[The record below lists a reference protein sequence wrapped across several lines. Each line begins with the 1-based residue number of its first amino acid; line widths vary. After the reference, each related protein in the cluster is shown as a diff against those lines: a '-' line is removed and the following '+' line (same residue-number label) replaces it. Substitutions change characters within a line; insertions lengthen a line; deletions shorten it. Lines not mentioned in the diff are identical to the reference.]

1 MMLKLTENLLFVT
14 SCITTYVDTID
25 HASIVEAIEKIQ
37 SNCKGNKRS
46 NEGGYQ
52 SLVQYSPKYDNNE
65 TAKLFKNYIF
75 PAAKDVQKLWSLPS
89 LMDKVGYWYNV
100 NPKHS
105 SNREHS
111 HPRSFLSGVYYIKVP
126 ANSGNIMFLR
136 SGTEHDRLEFLHE
149 EIAKNNLNI
158 DNNRINSEHWFAPKE
173 GLLILFPG
181 HLSHYV
187 RQNCTNDIDD
197 RRISLSFNFI

>member
-14 SCITTYVDTID
+14 SCVSTYVDGID

-37 SNCKGNKRS
+37 SRCKGNRRS

-52 SLVQYSPKYDNNE
+52 SLVQYSPEYDNAE
-65 TAKLFKNYIF
+65 TTKLFENYIV
-75 PAAKDVQKLWSLPS
+75 PAAKNIQKMWSLPTI
-89 LMDKVGYWYNV
+89 MEKVGYWYNV
-100 NPKHS
+100 NPKYS

-111 HPRSFLSGVYYIKVP
+111 HPRSFLSGVYYVKVP
-126 ANSGNIMFLR
+126 ADSGKIIFLR
-136 SGTEHDRLEFLHE
+136 SSTEHDRLDFVHQ
-149 EIAKNNLNI
+149 EITTHNLTI

-173 GLLILFPG
+173 GMLLFFPG